1 MTDTATTT
9 DRAHPVEVAA
19 AQIDDI
25 LKAVRDVPLWSMS
38 PAETRT
44 TMVRLTRLH
53 ASLAE
58 LEARVAAHG
67 QTIEVEAD
75 SGASSTPNWWAHET
89 KQTRAGAHRKTK
101 LAAALATEAHAPV
114 RIALADGDLLVDQ
127 AEVIIAAIDA
137 LPDDLDAEIVTDAQ
151 ARLIGYA
158 AEHDAKALRILGKRI
173 LEVVAPEVG
182 EAHEAKVLER
192 EERDAEAAA
201 TFRMYE
207 DGHGK
212 WHGRFTLPTVQ
223 GAMLKKTLMAIA
235 APKHRAAVDG
245 YVPAHA
251 RPSDHKLGL
260 AFTELIEHLDPDR
273 LPHAGGVDATVV
285 VTMTLETLMGGLKAA
300 QLDTGHRISP
310 GEARRLACGAGII
323 PAVLGSKSQV
333 LDLGRTTRFHTKAQR
348 IALAIEQHG
357 CTADGCD
364 WPPGMC
370 HAHHHQPWSQGGK
383 TTLKNGRLLC
393 PRHHARAHDP
403 TYTMTKLPEG
413 KVRFH
418 RRT

>member
-1 MTDTATTT
+1 MPATATNL
-9 DRAHPVEVAA
+9 DRAHPIGVAA
-19 AQIDDI
+19 ALIDDI
-25 LKAVRDVPLWSMS
+25 LKDVRDVPLWSMS

-67 QTIEVEAD
+67 QTVEVEAD
-75 SGASSTPNWWAHET
+75 SGASSTANWWAHAT
-89 KQTRAGAHRKTK
+89 KLTRAGAHRKTK
-101 LAAALATEAHAPV
+101 LATALASEAHAPV

-137 LPDDLDAEIVTDAQ
+137 LPAELEPEIVTDAQ
-151 ARLIGYA
+151 CRLIGYA

-173 LEVVAPEVG
+173 LDVVAPEVG

-201 TFRMYE
+201 TFRMFE

-212 WHGRFTLPTVQ
+212 WHGRFTLPGLQ

-235 APKHRAAVDG
+235 APKHRASVNGQAPEPG
-245 YVPAHA
+245 LPSAHRMGQAFMEYVQRYP
-251 RPSDHKLGL
+251 
-260 AFTELIEHLDPDR
+260 TDR
-273 LPHAGGVDATVV
+273 LPAAGGMSASVV
-285 VTMTLETLMGGLKAA
+285 ALLDYQTLLGKLKAA

-310 GEARRLACGAGII
+310 ALARKLACEAGII

-333 LDLGRTTRFHTKAQR
+333 LDLGRTTRFHTNAQR
-348 IALAIEQHG
+348 IALTVEQGG
-357 CTADGCD
+357 CTAEGCD
-364 WPPGMC
+364 APPAMT
-370 HAHHHQPWSQGGK
+370 HAHHDQPWSAGGA
-383 TTLKNGRLLC
+383 TSVRNGRLLC
-393 PRHHARAHDP
+393 SYHHARAHD
-403 TYTMTKLPEG
+403 TAYTMTKLPEG
-413 KVRFH
+413 KIRFH